1 MLDVKYYK
9 DYRHNYLILKDNG
22 CLAEN
27 VYQRKMVTKN
37 KIMGLLES
45 QERHINGEM
54 LLYYEIT
61 SRQSLASI
69 YDGKSIGME
78 QLCRFFLQLKRVNEH
93 LQKYLL
99 DSSCLILQP
108 EYIFQNI
115 ESGEFYFLYYPD
127 SEEGKF
133 SELLDFLMSRVNNE
147 DMEAVV
153 MVYKIADLTGKEQLV
168 LDEILRWFQDDII
181 DVREEGK
188 AKTQY
193 QETAGGDFNLQKESR
208 FFEEKTED
216 NLAEE
221 LPEEKER
228 ADKNKSI
235 ITLCAIWGTW
245 ILGSAV
251 LAYLK
256 NNYEFSGREVI
267 YLLAGWIAV
276 TVLALV
282 FSVITLHREQ
292 IENREGEKS
301 RTEPAEAYRYVDVS
315 EYAVPQP
322 PEDSGNT
329 VFIPWSEN
337 CENKLYSMDRKNK
350 CHIDLGKLPLTVGK
364 LAGAVDMVIKE
375 QSISR
380 MHAKFSRNGN
390 SIYVTDLNST
400 NGTFKNGMRIVPNTS
415 EMIEP
420 GDEIRL
426 GKLKFIYR

>member
-147 DMEAVV
+147 DMEAVE

-208 FFEEKTED
+208 FLDEKTED

-228 ADKNKSI
+228 ADKNKLI

>member
-22 CLAEN
+22 CLTEN
-27 VYQRKMVTKN
+27 VYQRKMVTEN
-37 KIMGLLES
+37 KIKGLLES

-147 DMEAVV
+147 DMEAVE

-228 ADKNKSI
+228 ADKNKLI

-282 FSVITLHREQ
+282 FSVMTLHRER
-292 IENREGEKS
+292 IKNREGEKS

>member
-127 SEEGKF
+127 SEQGKF

-147 DMEAVV
+147 DMEAVE

-216 NLAEE
+216 NLTEE

-228 ADKNKSI
+228 ADKNKLI